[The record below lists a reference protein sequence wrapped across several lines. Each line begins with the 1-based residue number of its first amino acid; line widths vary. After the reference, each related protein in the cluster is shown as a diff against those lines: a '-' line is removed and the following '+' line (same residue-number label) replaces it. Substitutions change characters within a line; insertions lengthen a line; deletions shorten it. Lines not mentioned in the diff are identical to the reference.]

1 MERLNNLYT
10 FERSQHNF
18 RANQLTV
25 RSCLSSS
32 FFIRLPIC
40 GLFCDCWCSSSI
52 TKTDYVLAASPTS
65 LGCFWFL
72 FCTKKARVLYRLLVS
87 LLKASRIAPIVWRAT
102 RRAHAVMYIVAFHVD
117 EPNIEGAYRHT
128 MRTSTRCLVFD
139 NRSEFARLRA
149 VKEQSVDKRLFCICA
164 PTHPLCIFR
173 CWRLCTKASAK
184 LHIYLQIDVF

>member
-52 TKTDYVLAASPTS
+52 AKTDYVLAASPTS

-102 RRAHAVMYIVAFHVD
+102 RRAHAGLLAKVLMHWL
-117 EPNIEGAYRHT
+117 
-128 MRTSTRCLVFD
+128 STHSTCFILLV
-139 NRSEFARLRA
+139 
-149 VKEQSVDKRLFCICA
+149 I
-164 PTHPLCIFR
+164 PLCSHTFGKPKITSHGWKMKFKT
-173 CWRLCTKASAK
+173 CSISNHCHFTFVNNALTF
-184 LHIYLQIDVF
+184 V